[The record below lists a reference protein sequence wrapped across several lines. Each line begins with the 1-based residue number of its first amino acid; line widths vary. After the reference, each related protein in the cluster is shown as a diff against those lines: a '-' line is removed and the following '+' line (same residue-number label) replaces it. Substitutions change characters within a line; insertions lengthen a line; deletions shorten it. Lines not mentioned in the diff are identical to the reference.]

1 MKIRHLNLIHGASV
15 DSTQETL
22 RRSLVTEP
30 TKTDPYYI
38 EINEIWKWT
47 KSIGFNVMKRREQCV
62 EDAHGKRKKEFD
74 EKQPKILVET
84 EHQVYAKIWTKSYLQ
99 SIGSSGVIHSIRT
112 GKHAKFI
119 MCNIRNMNIC
129 KKFHEDYF
137 YDSTIYMNL
146 EENQFSIRCNGTS
159 CTRQPWL
166 WQTMLSFS

>member
-1 MKIRHLNLIHGASV
+1 MKILHLNFIGGTSV
-15 DSTQETL
+15 DSTRETL

-30 TKTDPYYI
+30 VKTDPYYI

-47 KSIGFNVMKRREQCV
+47 KSIGFNVTKRREQCV
-62 EDAHGKRKKEFD
+62 EDTNGKRKKEFD
-74 EKQPKILVET
+74 EKRPKTLVHT
-84 EHQVYAKIWTKSYLQ
+84 EHQVYAEIWTKSYLQ

-119 MCNIRNMNIC
+119 MCNIRDMNIC
-129 KKFHEDYF
+129 KKYHKDYF

-159 CTRQPWL
+159 CTRQQWL
-166 WQTMLSFS
+166 WQIMPSFT

>member
-1 MKIRHLNLIHGASV
+1 MKILHLNLIGGTSV

-22 RRSLVTEP
+22 RRSLVTVSV
-30 TKTDPYYI
+30 KTDPYYV

-47 KSIGFNVMKRREQCV
+47 KSIGFNVTKRKEQCV
-62 EDAHGKRKKEFD
+62 EDRNGNRKKELD
-74 EKQPKILVET
+74 EKRPKILVDT
-84 EHQVYAKIWTKSYLQ
+84 EDQVYAEIWTKSYLQ

-119 MCNIRNMNIC
+119 MCNIRDMNIC
-129 KKFHEDYF
+129 KKFHGDYF

-146 EENQFSIRCNGTS
+146 EEKQFSIRCNGTS

-166 WQTMLSFS
+166 WQTMRSYT

>member
-1 MKIRHLNLIHGASV
+1 MKIVHLNLIGGTSV

-30 TKTDPYYI
+30 VKTDPYHV

-47 KSIGFNVMKRREQCV
+47 KSIGFNVTKRNEQCV
-62 EDAHGKRKKEFD
+62 EDRNGKRKKKLH
-74 EKQPKILVET
+74 EKRPKILVDT
-84 EHQVYAKIWTKSYLQ
+84 EDQVYAEIWTKSYLQ

-112 GKHAKFI
+112 GKQAKFI
-119 MCNIRNMNIC
+119 MCNIRGMNIC

-137 YDSTIYMNL
+137 YASTIYMNL
-146 EENQFSIRCNGTS
+146 EEKQFSIRCKETS

-166 WQTMLSFS
+166 